1 VAEYN
6 ILVIGA
12 GAIGAYYGS
21 ELANAGANVSVCIRS
36 DYSVVKEN
44 GFKINSKGREYLF
57 KPSQVINNPKDFMGT
72 VDVVIVATKVL
83 PEIDVINML
92 RPVVKDKTAIVLM
105 QNGIKIETP
114 VIKEFPDNEVISAL
128 CFICS
133 SKVEPG
139 VIHHM
144 DYGHLTIG
152 SHMNSITEDIKMLSK
167 LFNSVGVECNVTDN
181 ITQARWKKL
190 VWNAPFNPLS
200 VIAGKVNTNKMV
212 SSPTLLDLVRK
223 VMLEVYVMAI
233 ADNTPFDVE
242 FIDEN
247 INATMNMKPY
257 KPSMLLDYENKRPM
271 EVEAI
276 LGNAIRFANEKK
288 LLVPY
293 IESLYAMLKS
303 LDEENRG

>member
-1 VAEYN
+1 
-6 ILVIGA
+6 
-12 GAIGAYYGS
+12 
-21 ELANAGANVSVCIRS
+21 
-36 DYSVVKEN
+36 
-44 GFKINSKGREYLF
+44 
-57 KPSQVINNPKDFMGT
+57 
-72 VDVVIVATKVL
+72 
-83 PEIDVINML
+83 
-92 RPVVKDKTAIVLM
+92 
-105 QNGIKIETP
+105 
-114 VIKEFPDNEVISAL
+114 
-128 CFICS
+128 
-133 SKVEPG
+133 
-139 VIHHM
+139 
-144 DYGHLTIG
+144 
-152 SHMNSITEDIKMLSK
+152 MLSK